1 VRPSRRVVAA
11 VAVAVAGSGIAAG
24 AVMAGGSAGDSDS
37 DSDGP
42 RVVQPGAPGE
52 EGRELSEE
60 DVSDLD
66 TPAPTAADTQFMRD
80 MIVHHRQALDMTAV
94 VEARTESDDLPL
106 LAERITVSQEA
117 EIELMEQWLSDR
129 GEAAPDEG
137 AGHEQHELMPG
148 MLTDEQLRQLG
159 QASGVAFDRL
169 FLERM
174 IAHHRGAL
182 QMVDDLYASGGGVE
196 PASDGFARE
205 AAADQSIEI
214 GRMEELLA
222 TLG

>member
-1 VRPSRRVVAA
+1 MRPSGRVVAA

-24 AVMAGGSAGDSDS
+24 AVLAGGSGGDTDS

-42 RVVQPGAPGE
+42 RIVQPGAPGN
-52 EGRELSEE
+52 EGRELSEN
-60 DVSDLD
+60 DISDLE
-66 TPAPTAADTQFMRD
+66 APTHTAADTQFMQG
-80 MIVHHRQALDMTAV
+80 MIAHHRQALEMTAL
-94 VEARTESDDLPL
+94 VESRTESDDLPL

-117 EIELMEQWLSDR
+117 EIELIEQWLGDR
-129 GEAAPDEG
+129 GEEAPDED

-159 QASGVAFDRL
+159 QARGTAFDRL

-174 IAHHRGAL
+174 IAHHQGAL

-196 PASDGFARE
+196 PASDRFARE

-222 TLG
+222 SLG